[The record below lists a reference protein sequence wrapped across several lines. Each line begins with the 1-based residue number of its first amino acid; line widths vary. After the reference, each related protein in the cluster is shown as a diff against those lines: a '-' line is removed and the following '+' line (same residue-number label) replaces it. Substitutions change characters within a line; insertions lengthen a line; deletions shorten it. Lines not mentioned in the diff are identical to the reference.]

1 APGRLRRGGR
11 MALTGCIGADE
22 LRAFVLGEL
31 PEGPGLAV
39 TAHLEACPACEAAAR
54 ALDDLADP
62 LIDSLRRVLAV
73 AGPVAPPA
81 GYPGPAPGVLGRFR
95 LVRELGRGGFGVVYL
110 ADDPALNRQVALKVP
125 RPEVLASP
133 ELRARFLREARAAA
147 RLDHP
152 LVVPVFEVGEA
163 GDVCFLVSAYCPGE
177 SLAQWLR
184 RQQGP
189 VAPAT
194 AAALVAA
201 VADAVEHAHTHG

>member
-73 AGPVAPPA
+73 AGP
-81 GYPGPAPGVLGRFR
+81 GPAPGVLGRFR

-133 ELRARFLREARAAA
+133 
-147 RLDHP
+147 
-152 LVVPVFEVGEA
+152 
-163 GDVCFLVSAYCPGE
+163 
-177 SLAQWLR
+177 
-184 RQQGP
+184 
-189 VAPAT
+189 
-194 AAALVAA
+194 
-201 VADAVEHAHTHG
+201 